1 MNGKRY
7 CACWEGFFFH
17 TNGVGACKIYH
28 LPGEGGESVKV
39 SKTLGLRKSS
49 EKKKVKQENV
59 KVKGFPFVNGYI
71 EALEIPSIESV
82 RKSIALCGA
91 SVFLEKLLLPFS
103 TRKIS
108 YSNLCGINPHC

>member
-49 EKKKVKQENV
+49 EKKKVKHDSMLLNKIKNISSLV
-59 KVKGFPFVNGYI
+59 KFFASCFFWSDAILCRSFGLK
-71 EALEIPSIESV
+71 
-82 RKSIALCGA
+82 RKN
-91 SVFLEKLLLPFS
+91 E
-103 TRKIS
+103 RE
-108 YSNLCGINPHC
+108 